1 MKWQREWRNLL
12 VRCVVRSRSSAGL
25 WRQRRLAE
33 RNNRFDSHTKRMDWI
48 HASHEEAAAFA
59 AGTEARLTGKLAVCG
74 AGSDQAKRA
83 HSEPEHFW

>member
-1 MKWQREWRNLL
+1 
-12 VRCVVRSRSSAGL
+12 
-25 WRQRRLAE
+25 
-33 RNNRFDSHTKRMDWI
+33 MDWI